1 MADKLYYYASK
12 PLNAVLATAAC
23 FFREKDGVSV
33 GQELAPI
40 NSSVAKPAFYV
51 NKEGETISSFG
62 FRL

>member
-1 MADKLYYYASK
+1 MA
-12 PLNAVLATAAC
+12 LALAKT
-23 FFREKDGVSV
+23 
-33 GQELAPI
+33 QELAPI